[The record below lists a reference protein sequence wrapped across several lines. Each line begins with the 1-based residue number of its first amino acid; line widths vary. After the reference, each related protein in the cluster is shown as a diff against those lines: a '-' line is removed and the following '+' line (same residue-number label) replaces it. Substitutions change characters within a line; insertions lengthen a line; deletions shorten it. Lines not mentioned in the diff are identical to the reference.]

1 MYSSSLPLCHPS
13 IPFIFKPAINNNGV
27 AINIFL
33 LVQID
38 YMLTIPMLQET
49 RAAAG
54 TSIKVHVMYMIG
66 LKLCELVHRIYIS
79 DAICCITHQVHR
91 PNQLHW
97 WIAPDFKGLP
107 F

>member
-1 MYSSSLPLCHPS
+1 
-13 IPFIFKPAINNNGV
+13 
-27 AINIFL
+27 
-33 LVQID
+33 
-38 YMLTIPMLQET
+38 MLTIPMLQER

-91 PNQLHW
+91 PKHCTG
-97 WIAPDFKGLP
+97 GLRLTSKA
-107 F
+107 FLFDIKSRDKSTINRSRIMSNNAERQ